1 MLLFLSLLIDN
12 LLIGEIRMLESLL
25 ELQKP
30 IMLFFQNLREPVGT
44 FIGKA
49 VTYCGDA
56 PVAILVL
63 LIVYWCIDKRMGF
76 AFGGTLLPAN
86 FAMNFLKVIFRV
98 PRPWVQYPGELESA
112 LPSTATGY
120 SFPSGHSTT
129 AGALWGTIYKFT
141 AKKWLKIISVVL
153 IILVPLTR
161 IYLTCHWPLDVIVGI
176 ALGLFFSIFLS
187 KKMYALYDDEKRFG
201 KIAVIVTTVTGAI
214 ALVSAILLEGGALE
228 ALLWKDFMETATMC
242 AGLFLGAYLE
252 KTRVNFTVPSSLK
265 KKILSFLTGAVSG
278 IAIWLVVKELPL
290 FPMIMKC
297 IAYFFIAFWGSFVY
311 PFIGTKLGFFGKE
324 SE

>member
-1 MLLFLSLLIDN
+1 MID
-12 LLIGEIRMLESLL
+12 SLL

-63 LIVYWCIDKRMGF
+63 LIVYWCLDKRMGF

-86 FAMNFLKVIFRV
+86 FAMNVLKVIFRV

-129 AGALWGTIYKFT
+129 SGALWGTIYKFST
-141 AKKWLKIISVVL
+141 KKWIKIVSVVL
-153 IILVPLTR
+153 IILVPISR
-161 IYLTCHWPLDVIVGI
+161 VYLTCHWPMDVLVGT
-176 ALGLFFSIFLS
+176 ALGLLFSMYLS
-187 KKMYALYDDEKRFG
+187 KKMYALYDDEKRLG
-201 KIAVIVTTVTGAI
+201 KISVMVATVTGAI
-214 ALVSAILLEGGALE
+214 GLVSAILLEGGALE
-228 ALLWKDFMETATMC
+228 SLLWKDFMETSVLC
-242 AGLFLGAYLE
+242 SGLFLGAYLE
-252 KTRVNFTVPSSLK
+252 KTKVAFAISKNIK
-265 KKILSFLTGAVSG
+265 KRILSFAIGALFGVG
-278 IAIWLVVKELPL
+278 IWAVVKSLPF
-290 FPMIMKC
+290 FPMIGKC
-297 IAYFFIAFWGSFVY
+297 IAYFFIAFWGSFLY
-311 PFIGTKLGFFGKE
+311 PLIGVRTGLFDKE
-324 SE
+324 SK